1 MLKWPLGLMLIA
13 SLGSADTVYL
23 RGAGGKWLSVPGKRQ
38 GASLSVTVS
47 PSQTDAGRA
56 ILVLSKPPWMVLDDT
71 TAPVLKSLAT
81 GGAPVKV
88 GERLD
93 LRATGKGPVLEATFE
108 DDANPVL
115 ATSVAATLGGQVIH
129 AEAKPGAPAKRATV
143 TLNLSTLAPG
153 AYDGFLEAADMSP
166 LANTLRVPVHLAVDG
181 IRRHSDGQTVTV
193 CAGGQE
199 YVVGGPGTGQGF
211 VRLGP
216 TGASAYLSTS
226 VSGKFVYARNITA
239 IEDIPN
245 GARLVADVIGIEN
258 KDFGQIARLEFDVS
272 TDPDFAG
279 VLVTS
284 RAVNLDADGPVYCF
298 WGWLPGA
305 SYATA
310 DGDHAWKMAYANV
323 GKVGWVFLRPTQP
336 GKPGIGLISPLVFG
350 ESRFGTMLL
359 YTDPTNIQTKRG
371 DAIEMKLA
379 FMLADDPQAVAA
391 ACGALK
397 AKKWLP

>member
-1 MLKWPLGLMLIA
+1 MLRWSLAFILIA

-23 RGAGGKWLSVPGKRQ
+23 RGAGGKWLSVPGQRQ
-38 GASLSVTVS
+38 GASVSVTVS

-56 ILVLSKPPWMVLDDT
+56 ILVLGKPPWMVLDDT
-71 TAPVLKSLAT
+71 TPPVLKSLTA

-108 DDANPVL
+108 DDASPVL
-115 ATSVAATLGGQVIH
+115 TASVAATLGGQVVH

-143 TLNLSTLAPG
+143 TLNLSALGPG

-166 LANTLRVPVHLAVDG
+166 LANTLRLPLRVAVDG
-181 IRRHSDGQTVTV
+181 IRRHPDGQTVTV

-199 YVVGGPGTGQGF
+199 CVIGGPGTGQGF

-216 TGASAYLSTS
+216 TGAAAYLSTQAN
-226 VSGKFVYARNITA
+226 GKFVYARNITS
-239 IEDIPN
+239 IEEIPN

-272 TDPDFAG
+272 TAPDFPG

-310 DGDHAWKMAYANV
+310 DGDHAWKMAYANI
-323 GKVGWVFLRPTQP
+323 GKVGWVFLRPTRP
-336 GKPGIGLISPLVFG
+336 GTPGIGLVSPLVFG
-350 ESRFGTMLL
+350 ESRFGTMLV
-359 YTDPTNIQTKRG
+359 YTDPTNIQTQRG
-371 DAIEMKLA
+371 GAVEMKLA

-391 ACGALK
+391 ACDALK
-397 AKKWLP
+397 AKGWLK